1 MSSIRKISKKF
12 FAELDLNLIDILD
25 FVKIGRHSN
34 LMDFSSKS
42 KTRKICAR
50 KISVGH
56 LVIIQRMTE
65 FFLGNHV
72 PSLTGS
78 HICRGLMMKLSD
90 NFGGRKVRRVC
101 GPLSCGLTIRIVQQL
116 SLWVK
121 DNKDSLKILKSLQKG
136 GAYHIQRRAPQKWD
150 QILILKETADVGQPK
165 QKKTLFLGFF
175 EKIFFLWEP
184 EEQVTLNIF
193 DRIVLDS
200 RYICFSV
207 GISNIFFIICLLEKD
222 AKCFIQY

>member
-1 MSSIRKISKKF
+1 MSTIRILENFHRNKKP
-12 FAELDLNLIDILD
+12 A
-25 FVKIGRHSN
+25 K
-34 LMDFSSKS
+34 FSPEKS
-42 KTRKICAR
+42 LLGMTR
-50 KISVGH
+50 H
-56 LVIIQRMTE
+56 LVVIQRMTE

-90 NFGGRKVRRVC
+90 NFWGRKVRRVR
-101 GPLSCGLTIRIVQQL
+101 GPLSCGLTIRTVQQL

-165 QKKTLFLGFF
+165 ETQKTYF
-175 EKIFFLWEP
+175 
-184 EEQVTLNIF
+184 
-193 DRIVLDS
+193 
-200 RYICFSV
+200 
-207 GISNIFFIICLLEKD
+207 
-222 AKCFIQY
+222 